1 MLHIMTLLFFFT
13 CFHFSSYHFYLGPHN
28 FTHGLFQQ
36 TPSCSLSIQFHA
48 NPFFI
53 VLTKLI
59 FLKHCFITSLFSS
72 RMMWFPVSY
81 WIKHKALHFSP
92 FQSCSHQLNVSLW
105 TFNTAM
111 QSYGSPHDVF
121 TSVCAFHS
129 FILFFY
135 KTLLIFQLCLTF
147 YSKSNYTFISS
158 SNSFLSPGTF

>member
-1 MLHIMTLLFFFT
+1 MLHIMTPYFFFT

-36 TPSCSLSIQFHA
+36 TPSCSPSIQFHA

-81 WIKHKALHFSP
+81 WIEHKALHFSP
-92 FQSCSHQLNVSLW
+92 LNPALISLMCLYGPLTQPCNLVALQTMCSLPSGPSTLSFCLLSSSPHLSNMSYFLLKE
-105 TFNTAM
+105 
-111 QSYGSPHDVF
+111 QSYIH
-121 TSVCAFHS
+121 
-129 FILFFY
+129 LF
-135 KTLLIFQLCLTF
+135 
-147 YSKSNYTFISS
+147 
-158 SNSFLSPGTF
+158 